1 MASHE
6 NLTEREGRSRRRLPS
21 DQDKEMKKDGRI
33 KRFLCNVLQLRVL
46 VYIATQPA
54 SFLFILSLLVIALC
68 LPFLGA
74 YIKTKPLQQLPDLDS
89 MRVRCSLGHH
99 PPVYTCT
106 IPNQQVGG
114 INSDV
119 VEGNVIESKTSHILV
134 SQAAPFTE
142 RGRVWVTL
150 QLTSCH
156 AIIEQCG

>member
-1 MASHE
+1 MESHE

-89 MRVRCSLGHH
+89 MRVWCSPVTSLSPQFIHAFQINKLG
-99 PPVYTCT
+99 VL
-106 IPNQQVGG
+106 IVM
-114 INSDV
+114 
-119 VEGNVIESKTSHILV
+119 
-134 SQAAPFTE
+134 
-142 RGRVWVTL
+142 W
-150 QLTSCH
+150 
-156 AIIEQCG
+156 

>member
-54 SFLFILSLLVIALC
+54 SFLFILSLLVISLC

-74 YIKTKPLQQLPDLDS
+74 YIRNKSWDQLPDLDS
-89 MRVRCSLGHH
+89 MRVWCSL
-99 PPVYTCT
+99 
-106 IPNQQVGG
+106 
-114 INSDV
+114 
-119 VEGNVIESKTSHILV
+119 SHQP
-134 SQAAPFTE
+134 SP
-142 RGRVWVTL
+142 
-150 QLTSCH
+150 
-156 AIIEQCG
+156 